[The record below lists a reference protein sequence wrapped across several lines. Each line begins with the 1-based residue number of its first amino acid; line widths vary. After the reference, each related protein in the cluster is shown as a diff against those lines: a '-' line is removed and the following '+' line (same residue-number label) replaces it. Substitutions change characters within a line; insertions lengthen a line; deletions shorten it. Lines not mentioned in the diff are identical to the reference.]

1 MSILKVFNSQ
11 FKEFISDIL
20 IVFPNDTNI
29 KTAKFYVQKLML
41 VNPALLIKTW
51 YESVTIPYSKEID
64 GGDFRF
70 FLSKNYQDDIGN
82 SDDYNS
88 ENVLG
93 AIQLIKTKAQQM
105 SKENTEKIIKYIQ
118 NLTKLSI
125 MYIRK

>member
-1 MSILKVFNSQ
+1 
-11 FKEFISDIL
+11 
-20 IVFPNDTNI
+20 
-29 KTAKFYVQKLML
+29 ML